1 MVQQF
6 WKPFSR
12 YSVQDLWRVFN
23 SPKRSK
29 GRLKT
34 LLKKECE
41 VRFSSFGSILVRY
54 SVQDLRVS
62 FLSPEGRREKTNSL
76 KESQGIRFQFLEGFH
91 RYSVKILEL
100 WRFGWFDVF
109 SSKIF
114 ELVFFPLP
122 RGRGKENKLS

>member
-1 MVQQF
+1 LVQQF

-41 VRFSSFGSILVRY
+41 VWFGSFGGILIRY
-54 SVQDLRVS
+54 SVQDIRVS

-76 KESQGIRFQFLEGFH
+76 KESQGN
-91 RYSVKILEL
+91 SVSV
-100 WRFGWFDVF
+100 FGRLSSVF
-109 SSKIF
+109 S
-114 ELVFFPLP
+114 
-122 RGRGKENKLS
+122 